1 GTLFAEQ
8 GDVGRPDPA
17 AAPRFAPGQAHPL
30 DGGHG
35 PVSTRRVARPNAA
48 RARAVELRAHQGARL
63 LGVAQAE
70 GVAQLVGDD
79 ENEVLRVVELMD
91 PDLALQA
98 DHLAVP

>member
-1 GTLFAEQ
+1 MPVREDPGTLFAEQ

-70 GVAQLVGDD
+70 GVAQLRSEEHTSELQSR
-79 ENEVLRVVELMD
+79 ENLV
-91 PDLALQA
+91 
-98 DHLAVP
+98 